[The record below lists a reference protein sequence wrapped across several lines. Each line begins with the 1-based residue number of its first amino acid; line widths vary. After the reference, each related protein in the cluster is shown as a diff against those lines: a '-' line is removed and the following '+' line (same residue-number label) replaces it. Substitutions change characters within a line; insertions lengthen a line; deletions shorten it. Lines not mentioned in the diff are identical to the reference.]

1 MTKQGND
8 VKYHLNGNGRI
19 LGMFHKDSAIG
30 YAASILKDEK
40 QHDVIDVLAKVLQ
53 DTRKVTGYFML
64 RRLQEQTAERGVAKV
79 YLNWQNKTVRMK
91 LLPQPEPVPVA
102 PPKLVLIPPTLNPEK
117 QLLIAQNWVRGL
129 VFDGATHGKMYT
141 LKELI
146 RHAENVYAE
155 PLNKKLVKK
164 AVKTERDRGGMKIED
179 GVLHLTGN

>member
-40 QHDVIDVLAKVLQ
+40 QHDVVDVLVKVLQ

-64 RRLQEQTAERGVAKV
+64 RRLQRDMAKRGVAKV
-79 YLNWQNKTVRMK
+79 YLNPKAKTVRMK

-102 PPKLVLIPPTLNPEK
+102 PPKIVLIPTTYSPKK
-117 QLLIAQNWVRGL
+117 QLFIAQNWVRGL
-129 VFDGATHGKMYT
+129 VFDGATHGKLYT
-141 LKELI
+141 LRELI

-155 PLNKKLVKK
+155 PLDKKLVKK
-164 AVKTERDRGGMKIED
+164 AVKTECDRHGMKIED